1 MVKFDKTENTML
13 DVSLKILLVDD
24 DPDILELL
32 EYNLI
37 REGFQ
42 IKTAENGQKAVEV
55 ADEFLPDMILMDVM
69 MPVMDGIEAGR
80 IIKQKKNLKNT
91 YLIFL
96 TARTEEFSEIAA
108 FEIGADDYI
117 TKPVKPRALI
127 SRIKAVFQRNSA
139 NIKAQENENLVME
152 DLVINRQN
160 YSIVVNE
167 NNFTM
172 PKKEFD
178 LLLFF
183 VSNPDKVYT
192 RDEILINVWGR
203 GIHVTERTVDVHIR
217 KIREKIG
224 EDYIRTI
231 KGVGYLFSKA
241 K

>member
-1 MVKFDKTENTML
+1 ML

-32 EYNLI
+32 EYNLV

-42 IKTAENGQKAVEV
+42 IKTAENGQIAIDV
-55 ADEFLPDMILMDVM
+55 AEEFLPDMILMDVM
-69 MPVMDGIEAGR
+69 MPEMDGIEAGR
-80 IIKQKKNLKNT
+80 IIKQNKNLKNT
-91 YLIFL
+91 YLIYL

-127 SRIKAVFQRNSA
+127 SRIKAVLQRNST
-139 NIKAQENENLVME
+139 ISKTQENENLVME
-152 DLVINRQN
+152 DLIINRQN
-160 YSIVVNE
+160 YSIALKDT
-167 NNFTM
+167 NFTM

-178 LLLFF
+178 LLFFF
-183 VSNPDKVYT
+183 VSNPNKVYT

-224 EDYIRTI
+224 DDYIRTI
-231 KGVGYLFSKA
+231 KGVGYLFSKT

>member
-1 MVKFDKTENTML
+1 ML

-32 EYNLI
+32 EYNLV

-42 IKTAENGQKAVEV
+42 IKTAENGQIAIDV
-55 ADEFLPDMILMDVM
+55 AEEFLPDMILMDVM
-69 MPVMDGIEAGR
+69 MPEMDGIEAGR
-80 IIKQKKNLKNT
+80 IIKQNKNLKNT
-91 YLIFL
+91 YLIYL

-127 SRIKAVFQRNSA
+127 SRIKAVLQRNST
-139 NIKAQENENLVME
+139 ISKTQENENLVME
-152 DLVINRQN
+152 DLIINRQN
-160 YSIVVNE
+160 YSIAIKDT
-167 NNFTM
+167 NFTM

-178 LLLFF
+178 LLFFF
-183 VSNPDKVYT
+183 VSNPNKVYT

-224 EDYIRTI
+224 DDYIRTI
-231 KGVGYLFSKA
+231 KGVGYLFSKT

>member
-1 MVKFDKTENTML
+1 ML

-32 EYNLI
+32 EYNLV

-42 IKTAENGQKAVEV
+42 IKTAENGQIAVEV
-55 ADEFLPDMILMDVM
+55 AEEFLPDMILMDVM

-91 YLIFL
+91 YLIYL

-127 SRIKAVFQRNSA
+127 SRIRAIFQRNST
-139 NIKAQENENLVME
+139 ISKSQENENLVME
-152 DLVINRQN
+152 DLIINRQN
-160 YSIVVNE
+160 YSIAIKDI
-167 NNFTM
+167 NFTM

-178 LLLFF
+178 LLFFF
-183 VSNPDKVYT
+183 VSNPNKVYT
-192 RDEILINVWGR
+192 RDEILISVWGR

-224 EDYIRTI
+224 DDYIRTI
-231 KGVGYLFSKA
+231 KGVGYLFSKT

>member
-1 MVKFDKTENTML
+1 ML

-32 EYNLI
+32 EYNLV

-42 IKTAENGQKAVEV
+42 IKTAENGQIAIEV
-55 ADEFLPDMILMDVM
+55 AEEFLPDMILMDVM
-69 MPVMDGIEAGR
+69 MPEMDGIEAGR
-80 IIKQKKNLKNT
+80 IIKQMKNLKNT
-91 YLIFL
+91 YLIYL

-127 SRIKAVFQRNSA
+127 SRIKAVFQRNST
-139 NIKAQENENLVME
+139 ISKTQENENLVME
-152 DLVINRQN
+152 DLIVNRQN
-160 YSIVVNE
+160 YSIAIKDT
-167 NNFTM
+167 NFTM

-178 LLLFF
+178 LLFFF
-183 VSNPDKVYT
+183 VSNPNKVYT

-203 GIHVTERTVDVHIR
+203 GIHVTKRTVDVHIR

-224 EDYIRTI
+224 DDYIRTI
-231 KGVGYLFSKA
+231 KGVGYLFSKT

>member
-1 MVKFDKTENTML
+1 ML
-13 DVSLKILLVDD
+13 EVSLKILLVDD

-32 EYNLI
+32 EYNLV

-42 IKTAENGQKAVEV
+42 IKTAENGQIAVEV
-55 ADEFLPDMILMDVM
+55 AEEFLPDMILMDVM

-91 YLIFL
+91 YLIYL

-127 SRIKAVFQRNSA
+127 SRIRAIFQRNST
-139 NIKAQENENLVME
+139 ISKSQENENLVME
-152 DLVINRQN
+152 DLIINRQN
-160 YSIVVNE
+160 YSIAIKDI
-167 NNFTM
+167 NFTM

-178 LLLFF
+178 LLFFF
-183 VSNPDKVYT
+183 VSNPNKVYT
-192 RDEILINVWGR
+192 RDEILISVWGR

-224 EDYIRTI
+224 DDYIRTI
-231 KGVGYLFSKA
+231 KGVGYLFSKT